1 MSLIDLR
8 SDTVTQPTDAMRE
21 AMARAEVGDDGLEG
35 DPTTRRLQDMAA
47 ALLGKEAGL
56 FVVSGTA
63 ANLLAVLATAGERG
77 TVLAHERAHL
87 LRAEMG
93 GLATV
98 TGQFGVAV
106 PGAHGAM
113 DLDALRAEIH
123 PRLTV
128 GFLPTVLIEVE
139 TSHNLSG
146 GRVLPLEHLA
156 AVRALADEHGIPVHM
171 DGARIFNAAV
181 ALGVPAR
188 EIANYADTVSFC
200 LSKGLSAPVG
210 SVLCGPAALIERA
223 HILRRMIGGTLRQAG
238 VLAAAG
244 IVALEQMVDRLAED
258 QANAQRL
265 ARGLHAVDR
274 AIVDPAG
281 VETNIL
287 MLNLAKSGRNAQWF
301 ADGLQRHGIRAR
313 GAPTAVMRLVTHRQI
328 GGAEVERVIEAF
340 AALWNEARAAAA

>member
-1 MSLIDLR
+1 MALIDLR
-8 SDTVTQPTDAMRE
+8 SDTVTQPTEAMRE
-21 AMARAEVGDDGLEG
+21 AMARAEVGDDGIEG

-63 ANLLAVLATAGERG
+63 ANLLAVLAAARERG

-106 PGAHGAM
+106 PGPRGAM
-113 DLDALRAEIH
+113 DLAALRAEIH

-128 GFLPTVLIEVE
+128 GFLPSVLIEVE
-139 TSHNLSG
+139 TTHTLSG

-156 AVRALADEHGIPVHM
+156 AVRAIADEHGIAVHM
-171 DGARIFNAAV
+171 DGARIFNAAA

-188 EIANYADTVSFC
+188 EIAKYADTIGFC

-210 SVLCGPAALIERA
+210 SVLCGPAETIERA

-244 IVALEQMVDRLAED
+244 IVALERMVDRLAED
-258 QANAQRL
+258 HANARRL
-265 ARGLHAVDR
+265 ARGLHAIDR
-274 AIVDPAG
+274 DIVDPAD

-287 MLNLAKSGRNAQWF
+287 MLNLAKSGRGAQWF
-301 ADGLQRHGIRAR
+301 ADGLQRHNIRAR
-313 GAPTAVMRLVTHRQI
+313 GGPGAVMRLVTHRQV
-328 GGAEVERVIEAF
+328 GVAEADLVVEAF
-340 AALWNEARAAAA
+340 AALWREATAAA